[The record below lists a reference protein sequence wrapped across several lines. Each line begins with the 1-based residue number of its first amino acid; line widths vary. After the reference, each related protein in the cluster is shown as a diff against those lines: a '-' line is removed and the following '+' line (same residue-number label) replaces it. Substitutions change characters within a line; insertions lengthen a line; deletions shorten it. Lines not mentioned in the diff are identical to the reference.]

1 MEFSE
6 NPQRKW
12 KHETAVL
19 IDALQEAVKHGAV
32 EDEVHAQI
40 AASRTAEGIAN
51 IDDAQDLPDATSYL
65 WTTMTQGS
73 EVALREQSARRAQ
86 RERARA
92 QDDARIREQADANA
106 PHWDG
111 KRGRHTPSTSMSR
124 RSAAWS
130 IRSIPS
136 SWSTSGARCWP
147 GWTRPTSPGSRVPR

>member
-1 MEFSE
+1 MELNGLALQRSMEFSE

-106 PHWDG
+106 PALG
-111 KRGRHTPSTSMSR
+111 
-124 RSAAWS
+124 
-130 IRSIPS
+130 
-136 SWSTSGARCWP
+136 
-147 GWTRPTSPGSRVPR
+147 